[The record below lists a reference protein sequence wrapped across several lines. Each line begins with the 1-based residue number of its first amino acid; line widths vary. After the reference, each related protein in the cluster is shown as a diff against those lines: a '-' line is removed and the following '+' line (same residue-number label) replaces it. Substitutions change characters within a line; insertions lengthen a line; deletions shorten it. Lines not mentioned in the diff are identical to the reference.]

1 MKLKWDLH
9 ELTDLGDNLKSLC
22 SAFDPHLQQATK
34 EIAALLREALIQ
46 NTPVLTGNL
55 AASWGGK
62 ENYSLEVK
70 HLKTGYSVTLKNHAM
85 STKSS
90 KYPNFKY
97 GLAVNDGHKTPNGG
111 WVMGRFFV
119 EKSIIQTAESTQL
132 EAIIMREI
140 EKWWKG
146 V

>member
-1 MKLKWDLH
+1 MKLKWDFSDF
-9 ELTDLGDNLKSLC
+9 TDF
-22 SAFDPHLQQATK
+22 AERLQDFSKFEVFAQQITR
-34 EIAALLREALIQ
+34 EIANALREALFR

-62 ENYSLEVK
+62 ENYSFTVK
-70 HLKTGYSVTLKNHAM
+70 KLATGYSVTLKNHAM
-85 STKSS
+85 NNKSP

-97 GLAVNDGHKTPNGG
+97 GVAVNDGHKTPNGG

-119 EKSIIQTAESTQL
+119 EKSVIELSESNEL
-132 EAIIMREI
+132 ESIVMRELQ
-140 EKWWKG
+140 KWWEG

>member
-1 MKLKWDLH
+1 MKVTWDFSEFDKFAESLKDFSKF
-9 ELTDLGDNLKSLC
+9 EIF
-22 SAFDPHLQQATK
+22 AEQITK
-34 EIAALLREALIQ
+34 EIANALREALFR

-55 AASWGGK
+55 AASWGGE
-62 ENYSLEVK
+62 ENYSFTVK
-70 HLKTGYSVTLKNHAM
+70 KFDYGYSVTLHNHAM
-85 STKSS
+85 NNKST

-119 EKSIIQTAESTQL
+119 EKSIIQTAESNEL
-132 EAIIMREI
+132 ESIVMREI

>member
-1 MKLKWDLH
+1 MELKWDFSEFTEFAERLQ
-9 ELTDLGDNLKSLC
+9 DFSN
-22 SAFDPHLQQATK
+22 FDKFAQQITK
-34 EIAALLREALIQ
+34 EIADTLREALFR

-62 ENYSLEVK
+62 ENYSFTVK
-70 HLKTGYSVTLKNHAM
+70 KFDYGYSVTLYNRAM
-85 STKSS
+85 NNKSP

-97 GLAVNDGHKTPNGG
+97 GLAVNDGHRTPNGG

-119 EKSIIQTAESTQL
+119 EKSIIQTAESNEL
-132 EAIIMREI
+132 ESIVMREI
-140 EKWWKG
+140 QKWWKG

>member
-1 MKLKWDLH
+1 MKLKWDFS
-9 ELTDLGDNLKSLC
+9 EFTKFAESLQDF
-22 SAFDPHLQQATK
+22 SKFDKFAKQATR
-34 EIAALLREALIQ
+34 EIAVALREALFR

-55 AASWGGK
+55 AASWGGE
-62 ENYSLEVK
+62 ENYSFTVKKLES
-70 HLKTGYSVTLKNHAM
+70 GYSVTLKNHAM
-85 STKSS
+85 NNKSP

-97 GLAVNDGHKTPNGG
+97 GLAVNDGHRTPNGG

-119 EKSIIQTAESTQL
+119 EKSIIQTSESNEL
-132 EAIIMREI
+132 ESIVMREL

>member
-1 MKLKWDLH
+1 MKVTWDFSDFYKFAERLQ
-9 ELTDLGDNLKSLC
+9 D
-22 SAFDPHLQQATK
+22 FDKFDKFAKQTTR
-34 EIAALLREALIQ
+34 EITEILRDALFR

-55 AASWGGK
+55 CASWGGE
-62 ENYSLEVK
+62 ENYSVEVK
-70 HLKTGYSVTLKNHAM
+70 RLGYGYTVTLYNHAM
-85 STKSS
+85 NNKSP

-97 GLAVNDGHKTPNGG
+97 GLAVNDGHKTPTGG

-119 EKSIIQTAESTQL
+119 EKSVIETAESNQL
-132 EAIIMREI
+132 ESIIMREI